1 MKKVLSFV
9 AIAAMVSLAACGNDE
24 AEKKRIADST
34 AAANAADS
42 TAKANDAKRIADSTT
57 AANVADSTAKA
68 AEAQRIADSTAAA
81 NEKKGGSKP
90 KPKAPVVN
98 PEKPKVGA
106 TRGGN

>member
-1 MKKVLSFV
+1 
-9 AIAAMVSLAACGNDE
+9 
-24 AEKKRIADST
+24 
-34 AAANAADS
+34 
-42 TAKANDAKRIADSTT
+42 
-57 AANVADSTAKA
+57 VADSTAKA